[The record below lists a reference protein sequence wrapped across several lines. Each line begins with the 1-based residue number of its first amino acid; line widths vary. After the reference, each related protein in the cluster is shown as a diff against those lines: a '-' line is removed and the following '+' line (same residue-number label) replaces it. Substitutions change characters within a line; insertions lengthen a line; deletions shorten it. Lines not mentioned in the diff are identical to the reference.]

1 MKPRLNPPPRG
12 TIPLCGVVVHE
23 DECTQELLD
32 KYPFAEPEFE
42 IGSQIWALYR
52 LDLDR

>member
-1 MKPRLNPPPRG
+1 MKPRLKPKPGG

-32 KYPFAEPEFE
+32 KYPFAEPEPTL
-42 IGSQIWALYR
+42 GPKIWSLYR
-52 LDLDR
+52 LDFDR